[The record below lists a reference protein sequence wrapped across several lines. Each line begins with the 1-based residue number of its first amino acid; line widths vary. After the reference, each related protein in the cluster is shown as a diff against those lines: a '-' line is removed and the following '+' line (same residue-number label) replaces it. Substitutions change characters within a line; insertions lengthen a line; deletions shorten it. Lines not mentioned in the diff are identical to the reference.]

1 MRMEA
6 KHSYFK
12 SIAHLGNYRN
22 VPYSVARRHQRFLCA
37 NLHGNFFTYT
47 LIWNVDLVCAQFIN
61 INDIISYTIDHAGY
75 SSGICSLSVDPL
87 ASEILST
94 LPDTDLE
101 TYVSRL
107 AKIVHALS
115 MHLF

>member
-1 MRMEA
+1 M
-6 KHSYFK
+6 
-12 SIAHLGNYRN
+12 
-22 VPYSVARRHQRFLCA
+22 FLTWWRDVIKDFCVQIFVEISS
-37 NLHGNFFTYT
+37 HT

-107 AKIVHALS
+107 AIIVHALS

>member
-1 MRMEA
+1 MEA

-22 VPYSVARRHQRFLCA
+22 IPYSVARRHQRLLYA
-37 NLHGNFFTYT
+37 NLRGNFFTYT
-47 LIWNVDLVCAQFIN
+47 DLMWTLYVYTAQLN
-61 INDIISYTIDHAGY
+61 ITIDFILYTNYAGY

-87 ASEILST
+87 ASDILSV

-107 AKIVHALS
+107 VNV
-115 MHLF
+115 